1 MEIMSSLRWL
11 VKNKYPSDTIVSM
24 HNTESKAV
32 NAAIYLNDIYQ
43 TDTYYVEKFDK
54 RNTTFNH
61 KMNSYGE
68 NA

>member
-1 MEIMSSLRWL
+1 MEIMGTLRWL

-32 NAAIYLNDIYQ
+32 NSAIYLNDIYQ

-54 RNTTFNH
+54 RKATFDYR
-61 KMNSYGE
+61 MNSYGE
-68 NA
+68 HA

>member
-11 VKNKYPSDTIVSM
+11 VKNKYPSDTIISM
-24 HNTESKAV
+24 HDTESKAV
-32 NAAIYLNDIYQ
+32 KAAIYLNDIYQ

-54 RNTTFNH
+54 RNTTFNY